1 MPRRTRRRWTVIVVP
16 PAPTSRTRRLGIGS
30 RSFTVFGFVLLAL
43 IGAAGLWAA
52 AGANAAALAEDRLAE
67 AQRSILALND
77 TVHTLRTAAWAEAT
91 KNRPPTD
98 MIMPVTGQVTS
109 RFSRA
114 RFHPVLQLF
123 RAHRGVD
130 LSAPMGAR
138 VVAPAAGTVRSVGW
152 RLGYGLTVELQ
163 HSGGVI
169 TRYAHLRSAFVRRGD
184 HVALGTAIA
193 AVGTSGLSTG
203 PHLHFEVLVQ
213 GKAVDPIKFLAST
226 RDTTGASAQPMPIG
240 H

>member
-1 MPRRTRRRWTVIVVP
+1 M
-16 PAPTSRTRRLGIGS
+16 AGL
-30 RSFTVFGFVLLAL
+30 VFLA
-43 IGAAGLWAA
+43 IIAASGLWAA
-52 AGANAAALAEDRLAE
+52 AGVNAAAVAADRLAE
-67 AQRSILALND
+67 AQRLILALND
-77 TVHTLRTAAWAEAT
+77 TVHTLRTAAWTEAA
-91 KNRPPTD
+91 KSRPPAD

-184 HVALGTAIA
+184 QVALGTTIA

-203 PHLHFEVLVQ
+203 PHLHFEVIVQ

-226 RDTTGASAQPMPIG
+226 RDSTGTPIERMPIG
-240 H
+240 ENH